1 MAHLTASDA
10 KQVSDLLI
18 AEAGMPANLTLYFQ
32 EYMTTRM
39 KGGRKEFLLDK
50 FGKNGKLHVTSAGV
64 SVCYAPQD
72 ATPEREL
79 LVSKLNTLLSGI
91 PVMD

>member
-18 AEAGMPANLTLYFQ
+18 AEAGMPLNLTLYFQ

-39 KGGRKEFLLDK
+39 KGGRKEFRFDGK
-50 FGKNGKLHVTSAGV
+50 FGEHTKLHVANGK
-64 SVCYAPQD
+64 VCISPGDPLARP
-72 ATPEREL
+72 L
-79 LVSKLNTLLSGI
+79 LLDRLNEILSHFQ
-91 PVMD
+91 VMD